1 MFIKIYFNEK
11 PLFLCDAPDAAID
24 EYLHHDDTVFIDELD
39 NHTVKTMLHEMQQE
53 KVHAGVFV
61 HSDFEALRKAFF
73 KKFTHVYAGGGL
85 VESASGHYLLI
96 HRRGK
101 WDLPKGKLDEGE
113 AMDACAMREVEE
125 ETGLKY
131 ITLQELL
138 LVTYHTYHE
147 GTRFILK
154 ETHWYRMEVKGND
167 PLVPQ
172 LEEDIT
178 EARWVAKDEIPRYLP
193 EAFPSVRDVLKAGFD
208 K

>member
-11 PLFLCDAPDAAID
+11 SLFLCDAPDTAIE
-24 EYLHHDDTVFIDELD
+24 EYLHHDDTVYIDELD

-61 HSDFEALRKAFF
+61 HPDFEALRKAFF

-113 AMDACAMREVEE
+113 ALDACSLREVEE
-125 ETGLKY
+125 ETGLTQIMLK
-131 ITLQELL
+131 ELL

-154 ETHWYRMEVKGND
+154 ETHWYRMQVKGND

-178 EARWVAKDEIPRYLP
+178 EARWVTREDIPQYLP
-193 EAFPSVRDVLKAGFD
+193 NAFPSVRDVLKAGLD